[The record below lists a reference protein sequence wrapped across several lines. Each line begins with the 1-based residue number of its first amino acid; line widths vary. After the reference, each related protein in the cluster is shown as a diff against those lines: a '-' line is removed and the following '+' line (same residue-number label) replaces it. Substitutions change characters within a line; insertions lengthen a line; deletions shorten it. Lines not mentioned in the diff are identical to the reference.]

1 MLKEIF
7 RDLPE
12 NIPATPEALL
22 STRLNTLRYDS
33 LGLLPVVEGEAV
45 ALVQHPLQDGLQE
58 AVGHAVAQ
66 PHLRGE
72 VTQLQVRVCQT
83 TSLLSGKPNI
93 IYSVK
98 FW

>member
-1 MLKEIF
+1 MGI
-7 RDLPE
+7 PE
-12 NIPATPEALL
+12 NIPATPEAIL
-22 STRLNTLRYDS
+22 SARLKTLRDHS
-33 LGLLPVVEGEAV
+33 PGLLPVVEREAV
-45 ALVQHPLQDGLQE
+45 VLLHHPLQDGLQE